1 MRKVIFISAGPGD
14 PDLMTIKAVYHLRKS
29 EVILVDRLV
38 SPEILKKYSNY
49 KRKIIYVGKR
59 STCCSSSRKDNDN
72 PLYLTQKRINDIM
85 IYYALQG
92 KYVVRL
98 KGGDVSIFSN
108 IMDELIELKKYHISY
123 EIIPGVTAAVGA
135 AAYTGIPLT
144 ARGYA
149 SSVRF
154 ITLHNPNSIHKDQ
167 WIEFLN
173 TSDTLVFY
181 MCIQKLDYIFD
192 KLIMNQRNI
201 YTDKDKLVAIVEQA
215 TTPMQKV
222 YTSSLYNCKELIRKE
237 KKFLSPSLVIIGKT
251 VNLHRKFKW
260 TSDLYFFPKKN
271 YFVS

>member
-14 PDLMTIKAVYHLRKS
+14 PDLITIKAVYHLRKS

-38 SPEILKKYSNY
+38 SPEILKKYSNS
-49 KRKIIYVGKR
+49 KIKIIYVGKR
-59 STCCSSSRKDNDN
+59 STCCRNEN
-72 PLYLTQKRINDIM
+72 PLYMTQKRINDIM
-85 IYYALQG
+85 IYHALRG

-154 ITLHNPNSIHKDQ
+154 ITLHDPNSIHKDQ
-167 WIEFLN
+167 WIELMN

-181 MCIQKLDYIFD
+181 MCIQKLDFIFD
-192 KLIMNQRNI
+192 KLIMNKRNI
-201 YTDKDKLVAIVEQA
+201 YTDKLVAIVEQA

>member
-14 PDLMTIKAVYHLRKS
+14 PDLITIKAIYHLKKS
-29 EVILVDRLV
+29 EVVLLDSLV

-49 KRKIIYVGKR
+49 KSKRQIIYVGKT
-59 STCCSSSRKDNDN
+59 STCRGKKSL
-72 PLYLTQKRINDIM
+72 LYLNQKRINEIM
-85 IYYALQG
+85 IYHALQG

-135 AAYTGIPLT
+135 AAYTEIPLI

-154 ITLHNPNSIHKDQ
+154 ITFHNPNSIHKHQ
-167 WIEFLN
+167 RIEFLN

-181 MCIQKLDYIFD
+181 MCIQKLSYIFD
-192 KLIMNQRNI
+192 RLIMNKRNI
-201 YTDKDKLVAIVEQA
+201 YTDKLIAIVEQA

-222 YTSSLYNCKELIRKE
+222 YTSSLYNCKELIRK
-237 KKFLSPSLVIIGKT
+237 
-251 VNLHRKFKW
+251 
-260 TSDLYFFPKKN
+260 KN
-271 YFVS
+271 YFLS